1 MSDAPALVYL
11 EADDEITTAIRRV
24 RAVDARRVVVVAPGR
39 SRATSSAVALRLL
52 ARSADEA
59 DREIAV
65 VGDPLT
71 RSLAAE
77 AGLNAFAS
85 VEDARRAVSPDG
97 AAAGP
102 LPEPQHATIR
112 VVRGASAE
120 ETAPT
125 MAGIAAP
132 PSGAL
137 DETRARPIA
146 RATGRPS
153 PSPRPAPRPRRRS
166 LGLAALLAVVA
177 ALLVAGIVAGAT
189 LLPAATITLV
199 PASEAV
205 TATYE
210 IRVANP
216 ERRGGTVE
224 AAAAVVASGEYEVVE
239 RANGVVTFRN
249 FNVGAVEVP
258 AGTLVAAGDQ
268 AFETTEAISVP
279 SGSLTGDGTIL
290 AGEAN
295 APVIASAP
303 GPGANVDANAIDT
316 VLSQGTAAR
325 LRGFPQNTSRLVL
338 NAEPTG
344 GGVARSGPEI
354 TEADVE
360 EAVTA
365 LRSDLERLAAA
376 ATPDEPNLLVV
387 EASPG
392 ETTVDVPDGLAG
404 TRDEAE
410 VEISGARSWEV
421 VIVDPDEVEAEAAAR
436 LATDPAVP
444 EGYDLL
450 EESITVNLAEP
461 RLAAGGV
468 VIEATVTGR
477 AAPRPNPVEV
487 IERSRGLSA
496 EEAQLALA
504 DLGDAQV
511 DLWPGWVATV
521 PELDWRIEVHV
532 VEVRP

>member
-77 AGLNAFAS
+77 AGLTAFAS

-146 RATGRPS
+146 RSTGRPS

-239 RANGVVTFRN
+239 PATGTVTFYN
-249 FNVGAVEVP
+249 WTFAPVEVP
-258 AGTLVAAGDQ
+258 GGTFVAAGEQ
-268 AFETTEAISVP
+268 AFATQADVTVP
-279 SGSLTGDGTIL
+279 RGSLTAQGTIA
-290 AGEAN
+290 AGEQSVAVV
-295 APVIASAP
+295 AAAP
-303 GPGANVDANAIDT
+303 GPAANVPADAIDT
-316 VLSQGTAAR
+316 VVDEQVDAR
-325 LRGFPQNTSRLVL
+325 LRGFPENPQRRVRNF
-338 NAEPTG
+338 EPTG
-344 GGVARSGPEI
+344 GEARLRQVHGDRVLEK
-354 TEADVE
+354 V
-360 EAVTA
+360 VTLGDRRVGGEPGGGLSLHLVRVDDHDLPRPRA
-365 LRSDLERLAAA
+365 RDLDLRLVTRAG
-376 ATPDEPNLLVV
+376 EPVRY
-387 EASPG
+387 
-392 ETTVDVPDGLAG
+392 VDRGLAG
-404 TRDEAE
+404 
-410 VEISGARSWEV
+410 
-421 VIVDPDEVEAEAAAR
+421 
-436 LATDPAVP
+436 
-444 EGYDLL
+444 
-450 EESITVNLAEP
+450 
-461 RLAAGGV
+461 
-468 VIEATVTGR
+468 
-477 AAPRPNPVEV
+477 
-487 IERSRGLSA
+487 
-496 EEAQLALA
+496 
-504 DLGDAQV
+504 
-511 DLWPGWVATV
+511 
-521 PELDWRIEVHV
+521 
-532 VEVRP
+532 